1 MTATNTILTIV
12 NEAYL
17 LPFTLTESSV
27 TFGEGSI
34 STRWPGA
41 NSQVDITGDDKDSFR
56 GTFTV
61 YYNRFDLSQISE
73 PIEVEIDGTTLLDD
87 VLLVVSDY
95 LGAFRE
101 ELEFDI
107 EEIPPLLPGES
118 ITITLLA
125 KEGSVAYY
133 NSAPVKLTFEE
144 SLDGIRLMEDDSFRL
159 MENGSLRMM
168 E

>member
-27 TFGEGSI
+27 TFGEGSV
-34 STRWPGA
+34 SNRWPGA

-56 GTFTV
+56 GVFTV

-73 PIEVEIDGTTLLDD
+73 PIQVEIDGTVTLDD
-87 VLLVVSDY
+87 VLVVVSDY
-95 LGAFRE
+95 LGAFIE
-101 ELEFDI
+101 ELEFDV
-107 EEIPPLLPGES
+107 EVIPPLSPGES
-118 ITITLLA
+118 VTITLLA
-125 KEGSVAYY
+125 KEGSVAYF
-133 NSAPVKLTFEE
+133 NSAPVTLTFDE
-144 SLDGIRLMEDDSFRL
+144 SLEGIRLMEDDSFRL
-159 MENGSLRMM
+159 MENGSVRMM